1 MAADQER
8 LQQVR
13 EVGPEISTSLYS
25 FFQEDHNR
33 RVIERLCTNGV
44 TISSTVRGRGD
55 RAKSLA
61 GKTFVFTGG
70 LERLTRD
77 AASQLVEELGG
88 TVSSTVSRKTSYV
101 VAGRDPGSKL
111 DQAKQLGVSILSEED
126 FTALLAQAGSR
137 AN

>member
-1 MAADQER
+1 
-8 LQQVR
+8 
-13 EVGPEISTSLYS
+13 
-25 FFQEDHNR
+25 
-33 RVIERLCTNGV
+33 
-44 TISSTVRGRGD
+44 
-55 RAKSLA
+55 LA